1 MIQTALEL
9 ADFHPPQR
17 RTLPQACFICPLVG
31 VAKPVS
37 QRGPFKNLITLAD
50 IFSTLKFRDWVYVQ

>member
-9 ADFHPPQR
+9 AKISIHHSEEPCPR
-17 RTLPQACFICPLVG
+17 LHLPTGQW
-31 VAKPVS
+31 VAKPVFHHD
-37 QRGPFKNLITLAD
+37 PFKRLITLAD